1 MKPRKWTECTV
12 RDIASSDRNALVGG
26 PFGSDLVSKD
36 YVPSGVPV
44 IRGANMGKG
53 RWVSGDFVFVSQE
66 KADSL
71 SSNCSKA
78 GDLVFTQRGTI
89 GQVAVVPNTDA
100 ERYLISQSQ
109 MKLTVDPT
117 KADALFLFYVFSGK
131 EQQDYIQLNAIRTGV
146 PHTNL
151 SILRNTPVKL
161 PSLAEQKAIT
171 GILSALDSK
180 IELNHRISGE
190 LEGMAKLL
198 YDYWFV
204 QYDFPLSAAQA
215 AALGK
220 PHLTGQPYRSSGGP
234 MVYNTQLKREIPK
247 GWEVGSLSELC
258 HLNHRTWPNKDHPD
272 QVTYLDL
279 ANAKN
284 GEILSVQNFAWDEA
298 PSRARRIL
306 TPGDTIFGTVR
317 PGNRSFALVPKSEE
331 ILTGST
337 GFAVLTPK
345 TAIYREFNYLS
356 LTSESNISRL
366 TTVAS
371 GAAYPAVNPEV
382 VAAQTIAL
390 PNSEL
395 IQQFHQTTASFF
407 DLIERHRAQN
417 QELTTL
423 RDWLLPMLMNG
434 QVRVG

>member
-1 MKPRKWTECTV
+1 MTKWPTTALRGKIHVKHGFPFKGEHFQSSGTYVVLTPGNFHEQGGFKRNAEKDKCYCEPFPKEYLLNKGDIVVAMTEQAEGLLGSTALIPESGKFLHNQRLGLITAQTGEVLPEFIYHLFKTFPV
-12 RDIASSDRNALVGG
+12 RDQIRRTSS
-26 PFGSDLVSKD
+26 GSKVKHTSPERIYDVH
-36 YVPSGVPV
+36 VPLPPV
-44 IRGANMGKG
+44 
-53 RWVSGDFVFVSQE
+53 
-66 KADSL
+66 
-71 SSNCSKA
+71 
-78 GDLVFTQRGTI
+78 
-89 GQVAVVPNTDA
+89 
-100 ERYLISQSQ
+100 
-109 MKLTVDPT
+109 
-117 KADALFLFYVFSGK
+117 K
-131 EQQDYIQLNAIRTGV
+131 EQAAI
-146 PHTNL
+146 
-151 SILRNTPVKL
+151 
-161 PSLAEQKAIT
+161 AEVLT
-171 GILSALDSK
+171 TLDAK
-180 IELNHRISGE
+180 IALNHRINSE

-220 PHLTGQPYRSSGGP
+220 PRLAGKPYRTSGGL
-234 MVYNTQLKREIPK
+234 MVYHDPLKREIPK
-247 GWEVGSLSELC
+247 GWEVGNLSELC
-258 HLNHRTWPNKDHPD
+258 LLNHRTWPNKDHPD

-284 GEILSVQNFAWDEA
+284 GEILSVQNFNWDEA

-317 PGNRSFALVPKSEE
+317 PGNRSFALVPKSKE

-345 TAIYREFNYLS
+345 SAIYREFNYLS
-356 LTSESNISRL
+356 LTSESNINRL

-390 PNSEL
+390 PAVDL
-395 IQQFHQTTASFF
+395 IQHFHQTTVSFF

-417 QELTTL
+417 QEFTTL

>member
-1 MKPRKWTECTV
+1 MHSRKIVPLGEIAEEITV
-12 RDIASSDRNALVGG
+12 GYVGPMANEYVEDGVPFLRSLNIRPFRFDPTDLKFITPEFHQKIRKSALKHGDVAVVRTGNPGVSCVIPEELSDANC
-26 PFGSDLVSKD
+26 SDLV
-36 YVPSGVPV
+36 V
-44 IRGANMGKG
+44 IRPGAKL
-53 RWVSGDFVFVSQE
+53 DPEFVSYYINSITKSHIKGQLVGAIQQHFNIGAAKEIHFPNISKQE
-66 KADSL
+66 QKKL
-71 SSNCSKA
+71 SS
-78 GDLVFTQRGTI
+78 T
-89 GQVAVVPNTDA
+89 
-100 ERYLISQSQ
+100 
-109 MKLTVDPT
+109 LT
-117 KADALFLFYVFSGK
+117 
-131 EQQDYIQLNAIRTGV
+131 
-146 PHTNL
+146 
-151 SILRNTPVKL
+151 
-161 PSLAEQKAIT
+161 
-171 GILSALDSK
+171 ALDAK
-180 IELNHRISGE
+180 IALNHRINSE

-220 PHLTGQPYRSSGGP
+220 PHLAGKPYRSSGGP
-234 MVYNTQLKREIPK
+234 MVYHEQLKREIPK
-247 GWEVGSLSELC
+247 GWKVGNLSELC
-258 HLNHRTWPNKDHPD
+258 HLNHRTRPNKDHPD
-272 QVTYLDL
+272 QVIYLDL

-317 PGNRSFALVPKSEE
+317 PGNRSFALVPKSKE

-345 TAIYREFNYLS
+345 SAIYREFNYLS
-356 LTSESNISRL
+356 LTSESNINRL

-382 VAAQTIAL
+382 VAAQTIAI
-390 PNSEL
+390 PDTDL
-395 IQQFHQTTASFF
+395 IQQFHQTTAYFV

-434 QVRVG
+434 QVRVTG